1 MCVYIYVY
9 IHMYTHAYT
18 FLNISPPSRARA
30 VPVMF
35 KASLA
40 ETKAQSSDS
49 SAQPAHLP
57 GVGL

>member
-1 MCVYIYVY
+1 
-9 IHMYTHAYT
+9 MYTHAYT

-40 ETKAQSSDS
+40 ETKAQSSDC